1 MALVRKNKK
10 KLSLRKKL
18 TIRIFNK
25 FINVQTQLHELTY
38 LFWECTLRCNVN
50 CLHCGSD
57 CKHDN
62 QIKDMPL
69 QDFLDQTKKIS
80 KQFNPNK
87 VMIVI
92 TGGEPLLRKD
102 LEECGKELYKQ
113 GYPWGFVSNGFALTQ
128 ERFNELM
135 QSGLRSMTISLDGLE
150 ESHNWLRNNNKSFEK
165 AVNAIS
171 IISKEKN
178 FVYDIVTC
186 VNQRNIKEL
195 SSIKELL
202 ISLGVKRWR
211 IFTICPIGRAK
222 DNPEL
227 NITNEQFVEVL
238 DFIEKTRK
246 EGKIKASYSCE
257 GYVGGYEN
265 EIRDGFFFCRAGVNI
280 GSILV
285 DGSVSACPNINHGFI
300 QGNIYKNDFL
310 DIWNKQFLVMRDRK
324 WMKTGICKDCKDYK
338 WCNGN
343 AIHLREPGNEN
354 TLRCHL
360 NMIKEAN

>member
-1 MALVRKNKK
+1 MSAEKK
-10 KLSLRKKL
+10 RNSTLSFRKKI
-18 TIRIFNK
+18 TISVFKRFRK
-25 FINVQTQLHELTY
+25 VQTQLHELTY

-62 QIKDMPL
+62 LIKDMPL
-69 QDFLDQTKKIS
+69 GDFLNVTKKIS
-80 KQFNPNK
+80 TQFNPNK

-128 ERFNELM
+128 ERFDNLM
-135 QSGLRSMTISLDGLE
+135 RSGLRSMTISLDGLE
-150 ESHNWLRNNNKSFEK
+150 ESHNWLRGNPKSFEK

-178 FVYDIVTC
+178 LVYDIVTC

-195 SSIKELL
+195 PQIKQLL

-222 DNPEL
+222 DNKEL
-227 NITNEQFVEVL
+227 NISNEQFVEVL
-238 DFIEKTRK
+238 DFIENARK
-246 EGKIKASYSCE
+246 ESLIKTSYSCE
-257 GYVGGYEN
+257 GYVGDYEN

-285 DGSVSACPNINHGFI
+285 DGSISACPNINHNMI
-300 QGNIYKNDFL
+300 QGNIYKDDFL
-310 DIWNKQFLVMRDRK
+310 DVWNNKYQVMRDRE
-324 WMKTGICKDCKDYK
+324 WMKTGICKDCKDFS

-360 NMIKEAN
+360 NMIKEAK